1 MHAVDMRRRPRSAS
15 LVLATAFVLA
25 SAAAC
30 RTDLR
35 DEPAP
40 ADPPVTDDD
49 DDPTSSTTSEPIDTS
64 SDDGPEVR
72 LDVPAQETTSVA
84 VDPTCASFTASGAV
98 VQKPADII
106 FVVDNSPSM
115 LAETTAVQDNLNTFS
130 QQIVDAGIDIRVLLM
145 TAYPDPNAA
154 PSVDTGICIE
164 PPLGGGGCPTDDD
177 NPPIFAHMQQII
189 GSEHALA
196 KVIQTHPNWAPMMR
210 PDSTKHIIVVSD
222 DDSYMSA
229 GEFDEAFRA
238 LDPTYADY
246 RLHGIVSASMC
257 PEAGNIG
264 AQYLQLAELT
274 GGTTGDLCLQEFQP
288 AFDVLS
294 TAVTEGTT
302 LACAWPMPDAPEGK
316 TIDPDSIELVLT
328 IDGSVVSPVRVDAI
342 EDCVDGTH
350 AWYFDD
356 PEDPQSLV
364 SCATTCDALT
374 NAATAELDIEVGCAT
389 PVAG

>member
-1 MHAVDMRRRPRSAS
+1 MRCRLPAS
-15 LVLATAFVLA
+15 LAASVFVGVV
-25 SAAAC
+25 AAAGC
-30 RTDLR
+30 QTDLR
-35 DEPAP
+35 DE
-40 ADPPVTDDD
+40 ADPVEPPVVDDD
-49 DDPTSSTTSEPIDTS
+49 DDASSSSTGAALETS
-64 SDDGPEVR
+64 SDDGPQER

-84 VDPTCASFTASGAV
+84 IDETCASFTASGAV

-115 LAETTAVQDNLNTFS
+115 LAETAAVQENLNGFS

-164 PPLGGGGCPTDDD
+164 PPLGGGACPMDDD
-177 NPPIFAHMQQII
+177 NPPIFEHMQQII

-222 DDSYMSA
+222 DDSYMTA

-246 RLHGIVSASMC
+246 RLHGIVSTSLC
-257 PEAGNIG
+257 PEAGNVG
-264 AQYLQLAELT
+264 AQYLELAELT
-274 GGTTGDLCLQEFQP
+274 GGIVGDLCLQEFQP

-302 LACAWPMPDAPEGK
+302 LACAWPMPEAPEGK
-316 TIDPDSIELVLT
+316 TIDPDSIELLLT
-328 IDGSVVSPVRVDAI
+328 LDGSVIAPVRVDDA
-342 EDCVDGTH
+342 EACVDGTH
-350 AWYFDD
+350 GWYFDD
-356 PEDPQSLV
+356 PEEPTSLV
-364 SCATTCDALT
+364 SCPTTCDAVT
-374 NAATAELDIEVGCAT
+374 VAAVAALDIEVGCAT
-389 PVAG
+389 PIAG